1 MNFCGRILVL
11 VCLLFSVQAY
21 SEPNSANSGR
31 GKALFNLCISCHG
44 LNGQGNPE
52 IGAPSIAGLPQWYIE
67 TELRNFMSGAR
78 GLHPSDDAGN
88 RMRPMARTITPQD
101 IPLVAAY
108 VSALQPYK
116 PVATVG
122 GNAEKGKTYFAVC
135 ISCHG
140 QKGEGNPAVH
150 APPLKNSN
158 DWYLVR
164 QLVNFKSQIRA
175 YDGTKDAMG
184 MTMRGMAST
193 LPNEEAMKDVIT
205 YAQSLN

>member
-1 MNFCGRILVL
+1 
-11 VCLLFSVQAY
+11 
-21 SEPNSANSGR
+21 
-31 GKALFNLCISCHG
+31 
-44 LNGQGNPE
+44 
-52 IGAPSIAGLPQWYIE
+52 
-67 TELRNFMSGAR
+67 MSGAR